1 MLWFILAYIERSSS
15 LDANAELFQNYIENL
30 LYPDETASRQAR
42 ALAATLQEQT
52 HLLQKENKTV
62 IEQSAKIKT
71 DLDARLAELSNILQL
86 LDSYSAKTLT
96 DLNDGVKT
104 LAG

>member
-1 MLWFILAYIERSSS
+1 MR
-15 LDANAELFQNYIENL
+15 
-30 LYPDETASRQAR
+30 LYEGGAASRQAR

-52 HLLQKENKTV
+52 HLMQKENKTV

-86 LDSYSAKTLT
+86 FDSYSAKTLT

-104 LAG
+104 LADKCS